1 MKQKNAPSGARQ
13 VKCPADSKTGAFA
26 PYKHFA
32 PAKSW
37 RRANSLRPSIL
48 NYPWV
53 EPPAAAKPKK
63 KRQPTVVS
71 SFLVDL
77 KGFEPTTLRMR
88 TVRSPKRCSSMH
100 HKPHRKLPTIIR
112 YCRRKAKKVYGLV
125 QFFTVQAKKQASCDN
140 QAIFPYYTPPI
151 CEMSTQWR
159 RYSSHRGKGMLKN
172 EDFGRYVRIQKHAR
186 QSVLFYYHRR

>member
-1 MKQKNAPSGARQ
+1 MIVFYSGFQIFSISESKRSSLGGMTFC
-13 VKCPADSKTGAFA
+13 VKWYLPD
-26 PYKHFA
+26 
-32 PAKSW
+32 
-37 RRANSLRPSIL
+37 
-48 NYPWV
+48 
-53 EPPAAAKPKK
+53 
-63 KRQPTVVS
+63 KRQIRTRPRLGTSSDFVV
-71 SFLVDL
+71 LVDL

-112 YCRRKAKKVYGLV
+112 YCRRKTKKVYGLV

>member
-1 MKQKNAPSGARQ
+1 MIYHRKRKGR
-13 VKCPADSKTGAFA
+13 
-26 PYKHFA
+26 
-32 PAKSW
+32 
-37 RRANSLRPSIL
+37 SLHNRGCDQSLIRK
-48 NYPWV
+48 Y
-53 EPPAAAKPKK
+53 
-63 KRQPTVVS
+63 
-71 SFLVDL
+71 FLMNGNGLISRLFMVDL

-112 YCRRKAKKVYGLV
+112 YCRKKAKKVYGLV

>member
-1 MKQKNAPSGARQ
+1 MDNPEGQVTYLNSSSDGRATYRPWHERACVAFLSCMCNNIKNE
-13 VKCPADSKTGAFA
+13 ADRYRYT
-26 PYKHFA
+26 
-32 PAKSW
+32 
-37 RRANSLRPSIL
+37 
-48 NYPWV
+48 
-53 EPPAAAKPKK
+53 
-63 KRQPTVVS
+63 
-71 SFLVDL
+71 SFFMVDL
-77 KGFEPTTLRMR
+77 KRFELSTSRMR
-88 TVRSPKRCSSMH
+88 TERSPKRCSSMH

>member
-1 MKQKNAPSGARQ
+1 MINAVFIRYPQ
-13 VKCPADSKTGAFA
+13 TKTSSEA
-26 PYKHFA
+26 
-32 PAKSW
+32 
-37 RRANSLRPSIL
+37 LT
-48 NYPWV
+48 
-53 EPPAAAKPKK
+53 KK
-63 KRQPTVVS
+63 KNHSDGVVFMVETKRIELS
-71 SFLVDL
+71 
-77 KGFEPTTLRMR
+77 TLRMR

-172 EDFGRYVRIQKHAR
+172 EDFGRHVRIQKHAR

>member
-1 MKQKNAPSGARQ
+1 MSHGYQNRRICAVQAFCAAKSWRRWNSLPPSILITLGLSRLRRVKQKNAPSGARQ

-71 SFLVDL
+71 SFLVEQGCSRMNTPP
-77 KGFEPTTLRMR
+77 KLRFRFQM
-88 TVRSPKRCSSMH
+88 PLLYHPAGYCQCS
-100 HKPHRKLPTIIR
+100 T
-112 YCRRKAKKVYGLV
+112 
-125 QFFTVQAKKQASCDN
+125 ASC
-140 QAIFPYYTPPI
+140 
-151 CEMSTQWR
+151 WR
-159 RYSSHRGKGMLKN
+159 
-172 EDFGRYVRIQKHAR
+172 
-186 QSVLFYYHRR
+186 

>member
-1 MKQKNAPSGARQ
+1 MSYGYQKEEHR
-13 VKCPADSKTGAFA
+13 FA
-26 PYKHFA
+26 VLF
-32 PAKSW
+32 
-37 RRANSLRPSIL
+37 
-48 NYPWV
+48 
-53 EPPAAAKPKK
+53 
-63 KRQPTVVS
+63 
-71 SFLVDL
+71 FLVDL

-140 QAIFPYYTPPI
+140 QAIFSYYTPPI